1 MRRPL
6 PVLFLLAVIALGAA
20 AGVARQGRADGVL
33 SAGVAT
39 TPEPAQRDPAAAAAA
54 RRSAAPARPAGP
66 RATFSHTCG
75 MCHTLR
81 AAGSGGLIGPD
92 LDAVRPSTAQ
102 VRRVIRL
109 GSIDG
114 VMQPGLVRGRA
125 ARAMAAYVA
134 RVAGRR

>member
-1 MRRPL
+1 MRRLL

-20 AGVARQGRADGVL
+20 AGVARQGRADGAL
-33 SAGVAT
+33 SAGVAA
-39 TPEPAQRDPAAAAAA
+39 TPEPARRGPAAAAVA
-54 RRSAAPARPAGP
+54 RRPAAPARP

-81 AAGSGGLIGPD
+81 AAGSGGMIGPD

-102 VRRVIRL
+102 VRRVLRL

-114 VMQPGLVRGRA
+114 VMQPGLVRGRE